1 MAKHLF
7 LACLARCRFVD
18 KPIRP
23 APLRGIGNPFGVGVF
38 VIITYQKN
46 RMSEGRSETDKRLTC
61 RIHTRLTQERYD
73 ELSAMLKQSM
83 GIRSM
88 SELLRH
94 ILEYK
99 KIVVQYYDTT
109 VDNVMAELSGIRK
122 ELQAIGVNINQVTRV
137 LHQLDLPEDK
147 LFQAKEII
155 ESFRQTE
162 QKINELF
169 MMMSNLS
176 EKWLPE

>member
-1 MAKHLF
+1 
-7 LACLARCRFVD
+7 
-18 KPIRP
+18 
-23 APLRGIGNPFGVGVF
+23 
-38 VIITYQKN
+38 
-46 RMSEGRSETDKRLTC
+46 MSEGKSGTDKRLTC
-61 RIHTRLTQERYD
+61 RIHTRLTQEKYD
-73 ELSAMLKQSM
+73 ELLGVLNQSTSIPSLS
-83 GIRSM
+83 G
-88 SELLRH
+88 LLRH

-109 VDNVMAELSGIRK
+109 VDRVMAELSGIQK
-122 ELQAIGVNINQVTRV
+122 ELQAIGVNINQVTRA

-147 LFQAKEII
+147 LMEAKKII

-169 MMMSNLS
+169 EMLTNLS

>member
-1 MAKHLF
+1 
-7 LACLARCRFVD
+7 
-18 KPIRP
+18 
-23 APLRGIGNPFGVGVF
+23 
-38 VIITYQKN
+38 
-46 RMSEGRSETDKRLTC
+46 MSEGKSETDKRLTC
-61 RIHTRLTQERYD
+61 RIHTRLTQEKYD
-73 ELSAMLKQSM
+73 ELLGVLNQSTS
-83 GIRSM
+83 IHSL

-109 VDNVMAELSGIRK
+109 VDRVMAELSGIQK

-155 ESFRQTE
+155 QSFRQTE

-169 MMMSNLS
+169 EMLTNLS